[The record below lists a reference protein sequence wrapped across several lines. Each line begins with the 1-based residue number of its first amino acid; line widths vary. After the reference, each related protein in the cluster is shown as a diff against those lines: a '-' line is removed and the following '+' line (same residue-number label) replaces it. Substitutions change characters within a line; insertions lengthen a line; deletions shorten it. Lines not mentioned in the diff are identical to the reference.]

1 MQVDQQALEFVRN
14 QVGAIML
21 GSVFL
26 FVGASAL
33 AISSV
38 RHRKSIRILTWFGL
52 FSACYGLRLLV
63 EARAFAT
70 LLPTPIATAR
80 PYLIAVITYVILIP
94 ALLVWFDLTTGG
106 IRKLVKILIGVTVVV
121 AILGI
126 GAAFTG
132 KPNLFLNVNGALAIV
147 FTLLITLVNVIPS
160 LAKRYLIIQS
170 RVLTAGSLV
179 LAVAALQ
186 VNLATFLP
194 IRRLGNLEP
203 VAFGIFVLA
212 IGYVA
217 VERVMINERR
227 LLAIDQEL
235 SIAREIQ
242 NSILP
247 SQTPQVS
254 GLRIAA
260 AYYPMTSVA
269 GDFYEF
275 VPIDDRRAGFL
286 IADVSGHGVPAALI
300 ASMIKVAMHAVQS
313 SATNPGELL
322 RGLNRI
328 LSPQLKG
335 QFVTAGF
342 LLIDLEANIARYS
355 GAGHPPLMK
364 WNSESRTLERIES
377 NGLLFGVLGEAEY
390 PTVDF
395 AIRAGDRFLLYT
407 DGLTEPENLG
417 GEAFGDSRIA
427 DLIGQSQNHPA
438 AGLSAILFEQMSRWQ
453 PPNTSQQ
460 DDVTLIVIDVL

>member
-1 MQVDQQALEFVRN
+1 MQVDQQTLEFVRN

-21 GSVFL
+21 GSIFA
-26 FVGASAL
+26 FVGAAAL
-33 AISSV
+33 AISCV
-38 RHRKSIRILTWFGL
+38 RHRKSMRILTWFGL
-52 FSACYGLRLLV
+52 FSACYGLRLLA
-63 EARAFAT
+63 EARAFSA
-70 LLPTPIATAR
+70 LLPTSLATAR
-80 PYLIAVITYVILIP
+80 PYVIAVITYVILIP

-106 IRKLVKILIGVTVVV
+106 IRKLVKVLIGVTVVV
-121 AILGI
+121 AILGF

-132 KPNLFLNVNGALAIV
+132 RPGLFLNVNSALAII
-147 FTLLITLVNVIPS
+147 FTLLITVMNVVPS

-170 RVLTAGSLV
+170 RVLTVGSLV
-179 LAVAALQ
+179 LAIVALQ

-194 IRRLGNLEP
+194 IRRLGDLEP
-203 VAFGIFVLA
+203 LAFGIFVLS

-217 VERVMINERR
+217 IERVLINERR

-235 SIAREIQ
+235 SVAREIQ

-275 VPIDDRRAGFL
+275 VLIDDRRAGFL

-300 ASMIKVAMHAVQS
+300 ASMIKVAMHAVQG
-313 SATNPGELL
+313 SAAVPGELL

-335 QFVTAGF
+335 QFVTAGYLF
-342 LLIDLEANIARYS
+342 IDLEGKVARYS

-364 WNSESRTLERIES
+364 WNSASKTLERIES
-377 NGLLFGVLGEAEY
+377 NGLLFGVLNEADY
-390 PTVDF
+390 PSVEF
-395 AIRAGDRFLLYT
+395 QIGAGDRFLLYT

-417 GEAFGDSRIA
+417 GDKRIS
-427 DLIGQSQNHPA
+427 DLMLQSQSHPA
-438 AGLSAILFEQMSRWQ
+438 TALSAILFEQMSCWQ
-453 PPNTSQQ
+453 PTNTPQQ